1 MAVRRRG
8 FSLLEVLVAL
18 AILAL
23 AMAAL
28 LRTAGLEARSLA
40 DSRERVHAQWIASNL
55 ITEARLQPAAPAIG
69 SRSGTVEFADRQWAW
84 RMEVAGTGVG
94 SIRRLDVSVGPE
106 GAPVTLTLTGF
117 RGTQ

>member
-1 MAVRRRG
+1 MARRRG

-28 LRTAGLEARSLA
+28 VRTAGLEARSVA
-40 DSRERVHAQWIASNL
+40 ESRERVQAQWIASNL
-55 ITEARLQPAAPAIG
+55 IAEARIQSIAPAIG
-69 SRSGTVEFADRQWAW
+69 SRSGSLEFGDRRWAW
-84 RMEVAGTGVG
+84 RMEVADTGAG

-106 GAPVTLTLTGF
+106 GEPPSVTLTGF
-117 RGTQ
+117 RGQ